1 MKFNPMYRCLPQDIR
16 PMGVNNLN
24 QLVHHHL
31 GSQSFDI
38 VANVQANFP
47 WLYKLYESLGVI
59 TRLAPYAASFEEIGK
74 HSQTL
79 WAIAESMPALQQV
92 YNNLTPLVH
101 AGTSLKEM
109 NEKHKTILAELEALH
124 GQVSQT
130 AIQDLLTRYSAVE
143 AKLAANENIL
153 TELAQVKQENTT
165 LSTAL
170 QNTQKAI
177 EKLSLQNAAL
187 NLVLHAQETQLQL
200 DIQAAKEAVRKSK
213 AAGNDETLNTARLE
227 EINNG

>member
-1 MKFNPMYRCLPQDIR
+1 MYRCLPQDIR

>member
-16 PMGVNNLN
+16 PMGTNNLN

-38 VANVQANFP
+38 VAEVQANFP
-47 WLYKLYESLGVI
+47 WLYKLYESLGTI
-59 TRLAPYAASFEEIGK
+59 TRLAPYAAALDEVGK

-124 GQVSQT
+124 GQVSQA
-130 AIQDLLTRYSAVE
+130 AIQDLLTRYSTVE

-165 LSTAL
+165 LSTTL

-187 NLVLHAQETQLQL
+187 NLALHAQETQLQS

-213 AAGNDETLNTARLE
+213 VAGNDETLNTARLE

>member
-1 MKFNPMYRCLPQDIR
+1 MYRCLPQDIR

-124 GQVSQT
+124 GQVSQA

-187 NLVLHAQETQLQL
+187 NLVLHAQETQLQP

>member
-124 GQVSQT
+124 GQVSQA

-187 NLVLHAQETQLQL
+187 NLVLHAQETQLQP

-227 EINNG
+227 EVNNG

>member
-1 MKFNPMYRCLPQDIR
+1 MYRCLPQDIR

-31 GSQSFDI
+31 GSESFDV
-38 VANVQANFP
+38 VAQIRANLP
-47 WLYKLYESLGVI
+47 WLYELHQSLGAV
-59 TRLAPYAASFEEIGK
+59 TRLAPYATSFEEIGK

-79 WAIAESMPALQQV
+79 WAIAESMPALQRV
-92 YNNLTPLVH
+92 YDNLTPLVQ

-109 NEKHKTILAELEALH
+109 SEKYKTILAELEALH
-124 GQVSQT
+124 GQVSQA
-130 AIQDLLTRYSAVE
+130 AIQDLLSRYSVVE
-143 AKLAANENIL
+143 SKLAANENIL

-177 EKLSLQNAAL
+177 EKLSLQNTAL
-187 NLVLHAQETQLQL
+187 NLVLHAQETQLQS

-213 AAGNDETLNTARLE
+213 VAGNDETLNTARLE

>member
-31 GSQSFDI
+31 GSESFDV
-38 VANVQANFP
+38 VAQIRANLP
-47 WLYKLYESLGVI
+47 WLYELHQSLGAV
-59 TRLAPYAASFEEIGK
+59 TRLAPYATSFEEIGK

-79 WAIAESMPALQQV
+79 WAIAESMPALQRV
-92 YNNLTPLVH
+92 YDNLTPLVQ

-109 NEKHKTILAELEALH
+109 SEKYKTILAELEALH
-124 GQVSQT
+124 GQVSQA
-130 AIQDLLTRYSAVE
+130 AIQDLLSRYSVVE
-143 AKLAANENIL
+143 SKLAANENIL

-177 EKLSLQNAAL
+177 EKLSLQNTAL
-187 NLVLHAQETQLQL
+187 NLVLHAQETQLQS

-213 AAGNDETLNTARLE
+213 VAGNDETLNTARLE

>member
-1 MKFNPMYRCLPQDIR
+1 MYRCLPQDIR

-124 GQVSQT
+124 GQVSQA

-187 NLVLHAQETQLQL
+187 NLVLHAQETQLQP

-227 EINNG
+227 EVNNG

>member
-1 MKFNPMYRCLPQDIR
+1 MYRCLPQDIR

-47 WLYKLYESLGVI
+47 WLYKLYESLGTI
-59 TRLAPYAASFEEIGK
+59 TRLAPYATSFEEIGK

-92 YNNLTPLVH
+92 YNNLTPLVQ

-109 NEKHKTILAELEALH
+109 SEKYKTILAELEALH
-124 GQVSQT
+124 GQVSQA
-130 AIQDLLTRYSAVE
+130 AIQDLLSRYSVVE
-143 AKLAANENIL
+143 GKLAANENIL
-153 TELAQVKQENTT
+153 NELAQVKQENIT

-170 QNTQKAI
+170 QNAQKAV
-177 EKLSLQNAAL
+177 EKAALQNTAL
-187 NLVLHAQETQLQL
+187 NLVLYAQETQLQN
-200 DIQAAKEAVRKSK
+200 DITAAKEAVRKSK
-213 AAGNDETLNTARLE
+213 VAGNDETINTARLE
-227 EINNG
+227 ALNG

>member
-124 GQVSQT
+124 GQVSQA

-187 NLVLHAQETQLQL
+187 NLVLHAQETQLQP

>member
-1 MKFNPMYRCLPQDIR
+1 MYRCLPQDIR

-92 YNNLTPLVH
+92 YNNLTPLVQ
-101 AGTSLKEM
+101 AGTSLKEI
-109 NEKHKTILAELEALH
+109 NEKYKTILAELEALH
-124 GQVSQT
+124 GQVSQA
-130 AIQDLLTRYSAVE
+130 AIQDLLTRYSVIE

-153 TELAQVKQENTT
+153 NELTQVKQENVT
-165 LSTAL
+165 LSAAL
-170 QNTQKAI
+170 QNAQKAI
-177 EKLSLQNAAL
+177 EKATMQNTAL
-187 NLVLHAQETQLQL
+187 NLVLYAQETQLQN
-200 DIQAAKEAVRKSK
+200 DIAAAKEAVKKSK
-213 AAGNDETLNTARLE
+213 VAGNNETINTARLE
-227 EINNG
+227 ALNG

>member
-47 WLYKLYESLGVI
+47 WLYKLYESLGTI

-124 GQVSQT
+124 GQVSQA
-130 AIQDLLTRYSAVE
+130 AIQDLLTRYSVVE

-153 TELAQVKQENTT
+153 NELAQVKQENVT
-165 LSTAL
+165 LSAAL
-170 QNTQKAI
+170 QNAQKAV
-177 EKLSLQNAAL
+177 EKATMQNTAL
-187 NLVLHAQETQLQL
+187 NLVLYAQETQLQN
-200 DIQAAKEAVRKSK
+200 DIVAAKEAVKKSK
-213 AAGNDETLNTARLE
+213 AAGNDETINTARLE
-227 EINNG
+227 ALNG